1 MQISMQKVESNK
13 TKIDKKLHFCKRFEK
28 KINLA
33 LNSRN
38 GEDFTIH
45 TKFTCLGETR
55 DTQKNLKFGW
65 DRVGF
70 TLFTQGNFAGH
81 DPNTENR
88 LGTGRIL
95 NFSRFLHMLLEIM
108 AFPVVEFSR
117 QGYKIRKVFG

>member
-1 MQISMQKVESNK
+1 MQISKQKVESK
-13 TKIDKKLHFCKRFEK
+13 KKLTKNCIFVKNF
-28 KINLA
+28 INFLFFLA

-95 NFSRFLHMLLEIM
+95 NCSSLLHTLISTIYMSFNQSQESRLTDI
-108 AFPVVEFSR
+108 
-117 QGYKIRKVFG
+117 